1 MRTSFLEYSMSV
13 IVSRALPDVRD
24 GLKPVH
30 RRILY
35 AMNDIGLVPTK
46 PHKKSAQAVG
56 EIMGKYHP
64 HGDAAIYDTLVRLAQ
79 DFSMR
84 VPLIDGHGN
93 FGSVD
98 GDPPAAMR
106 YTEARLQKGAM
117 EMLRDL
123 DKDTVDFVPN
133 YDESLTEPS
142 VLPARFPNLLVN
154 GSNGIAVGM
163 ATNIPPHNLGEAIDA
178 TCMLIDN
185 PEATVDDLM
194 TVMPGPDFPT
204 GGTIIGKEVIREIYE
219 TGRGSIVV
227 RAKAHLE
234 QTSTGKTRIIVTELP
249 YTVNKAK
256 LHEKIAELARDK
268 KLPEIVG
275 IRDESDRKGM
285 RLVIDLR
292 KDAIAQVVLN
302 KLYKH
307 TNMQNTFGAIMIAL
321 VDGVPRTLSLKEILH
336 HYIKHQEDVIVRRTR
351 FDLKKAEER
360 AHILEGLIIALDNI
374 DEVIHIIR
382 SSKDDR
388 EAGER
393 LMARFGL
400 SQAQTDAILE
410 MRLKR
415 LTGLER
421 DKIETE
427 LAELLEKIEYY
438 KQVLA
443 NEWMVLDIIKSELQD
458 VKARFNT
465 PRRTELTGVAKE
477 LDVED
482 LIADEDMAVT
492 ITHAGYVKRLP
503 VVTYRQQKRGGKGLQ
518 GVNLKESDFVEHLF
532 IANTHDYILFFS
544 TKGKVYR
551 LKVHE
556 LPTGTRHSRGT
567 AIVNLLPFEGGEKIA
582 AVFTTK
588 DFPETEYLVFATE
601 HGMVKKTDMS
611 QYNRSRRDGIIA
623 INLRDGDSLTT
634 VRRVTAG
641 QKLILVSSAGKAI
654 KFDESEVRP
663 MGRDTSGVR
672 GMTVTDGAKVLGLE
686 VEEPGSSLFVITD
699 KGYGKQT
706 SLDEYPEKH
715 RGGQGVYTITMTDRK
730 GHLAAMKVVRPTN
743 ELMIISEEGVII
755 RVKSDDISR
764 LGRATQGVKVMNM
777 TGKDRVSAIAR
788 VTAENTKKRKKST
801 TILDGQEA
809 LLAEDP
815 ETLRLNALSGADD
828 DIDEEDLLDEI
839 LGEGL
844 ED

>member
-1 MRTSFLEYSMSV
+1 
-13 IVSRALPDVRD
+13 
-24 GLKPVH
+24 
-30 RRILY
+30 
-35 AMNDIGLVPTK
+35 
-46 PHKKSAQAVG
+46 
-56 EIMGKYHP
+56 
-64 HGDAAIYDTLVRLAQ
+64 
-79 DFSMR
+79 
-84 VPLIDGHGN
+84 
-93 FGSVD
+93 
-98 GDPPAAMR
+98 
-106 YTEARLQKGAM
+106 
-117 EMLRDL
+117 
-123 DKDTVDFVPN
+123 
-133 YDESLTEPS
+133 
-142 VLPARFPNLLVN
+142 
-154 GSNGIAVGM
+154 
-163 ATNIPPHNLGEAIDA
+163 
-178 TCMLIDN
+178 
-185 PEATVDDLM
+185 
-194 TVMPGPDFPT
+194 
-204 GGTIIGKEVIREIYE
+204 
-219 TGRGSIVV
+219 
-227 RAKAHLE
+227 
-234 QTSTGKTRIIVTELP
+234 
-249 YTVNKAK
+249 
-256 LHEKIAELARDK
+256 
-268 KLPEIVG
+268 
-275 IRDESDRKGM
+275 
-285 RLVIDLR
+285 
-292 KDAIAQVVLN
+292 
-302 KLYKH
+302 
-307 TNMQNTFGAIMIAL
+307 
-321 VDGVPRTLSLKEILH
+321 
-336 HYIKHQEDVIVRRTR
+336 
-351 FDLKKAEER
+351 
-360 AHILEGLIIALDNI
+360 
-374 DEVIHIIR
+374 
-382 SSKDDR
+382 
-388 EAGER
+388 
-393 LMARFGL
+393 
-400 SQAQTDAILE
+400 
-410 MRLKR
+410 
-415 LTGLER
+415 
-421 DKIETE
+421 
-427 LAELLEKIEYY
+427 
-438 KQVLA
+438 
-443 NEWMVLDIIKSELQD
+443 
-458 VKARFNT
+458 
-465 PRRTELTGVAKE
+465 
-477 LDVED
+477 
-482 LIADEDMAVT
+482 
-492 ITHAGYVKRLP
+492 

-686 VEEPGSSLFVITD
+686 VEEPNSSLFVITD

-730 GHLAAMKVVRPTN
+730 GRLAAMKVVRPTN

-815 ETLRLNALSGADD
+815 ETLRLNALAGADD